1 MLRPRP
7 ILAGLAIVAAV
18 AVGSGVAALT
28 THRPTSATAGTDA
41 TTRLPDTTQRLDR
54 RRPLGDRRG
63 LWAAVTGDDRRA
75 LLLVR
80 ARRTAPAGR
89 TPGPFTCPAAS
100 RGPEAVTLD
109 GPWAL
114 LLDLRIGRVG
124 TSTQPPRPRTRE
136 APAAGVVVCGATPGR
151 PNRYTGPRTGVAA
164 RR

>member
-114 LLDLRIGRVG
+114 FLDLRIGRVG